1 MTLDEACV
9 AFLSHC
15 RVKNLSP
22 HSIRAY
28 AIDLREFERFAGAA
42 TLVTAVDRHLL
53 RRYLAH
59 LMDTR
64 KLKETSVRR
73 RIACLKVMFR
83 WLELDEVIET
93 NPFHR
98 LDARVRLPRRLP
110 RSLTNDE
117 ARRLQS
123 AAAARAGITG
133 RLTAAKVE
141 RAARR
146 ASLDDLTALL
156 AVEVLLCTGLRV
168 GELASVTVDDIDL
181 AEGVITV
188 NGKGSRQRRVF
199 LPDPELRALLA
210 SYLGA
215 RARTAHGTDHL
226 LVTAQGAAFTQ
237 HIRKLVRE
245 TAEAAALAR
254 RVTPHMLRHTAAT
267 QLLENGL
274 DIRFVQRLLGH
285 QSISTT
291 EGYTTVTDTSLR
303 TSITEARA
311 RAAGGT
317 RR

>member
-1 MTLDEACV
+1 MLRYATYPTAPMTLDEACV

-93 NPFHR
+93 SPFHR

-156 AVEVLLCTGLRV
+156 AVEGHLPLPTHGRYPPTRPWPPSGRSGCR
-168 GELASVTVDDIDL
+168 ASCAD
-181 AEGVITV
+181 
-188 NGKGSRQRRVF
+188 RR
-199 LPDPELRALLA
+199 PA
-210 SYLGA
+210 A
-215 RARTAHGTDHL
+215 RPPSAHPTSAHG
-226 LVTAQGAAFTQ
+226 
-237 HIRKLVRE
+237 RSR
-245 TAEAAALAR
+245 
-254 RVTPHMLRHTAAT
+254 
-267 QLLENGL
+267 
-274 DIRFVQRLLGH
+274 
-285 QSISTT
+285 
-291 EGYTTVTDTSLR
+291 
-303 TSITEARA
+303 
-311 RAAGGT
+311 
-317 RR
+317 